1 MHNDTATAE
10 SSLTV
15 PCKLKLPYTT
25 QQSHSQVF
33 IQEVETYANIYSDF
47 IQNCSNSEITHMS
60 HHWQIHKRTAVHLHT
75 GVLLLIRCSDCYGW
89 ISGHYSK

>member
-15 PCKLKLPYTT
+15 PCKVKIALYNSTIPLSSIYPK
-25 QQSHSQVF
+25 
-33 IQEVETYANIYSDF
+33 EVETYANIYSDF

-60 HHWQIHKRTAVHLHT
+60 HHWQIHK
-75 GVLLLIRCSDCYGW
+75 
-89 ISGHYSK
+89 